1 MQLARSRNGAKDL
14 SFALPWYVDGKKN
27 FRWDYIKPEYKVKW
41 EKGDKEDWF
50 IITEPAED
58 HTNDLT
64 EDVDCIHVSLILRNK
79 NIYLT
84 FDDENGIGTCQDLLD
99 KILVNTGWT
108 RGYVD
113 TMLEK
118 DGVTEKIRSLTTTT
132 AKDGAY
138 QLITRLCDLF
148 NAYPV
153 FNGDAQTVDIYANQ
167 HRTGYTEIN

>member
-1 MQLARSRNGAKDL
+1 MLLRS
-14 SFALPWYVDGKKN
+14 
-27 FRWDYIKPEYKVKW
+27 
-41 EKGDKEDWF
+41 
-50 IITEPAED
+50 
-58 HTNDLT
+58 
-64 EDVDCIHVSLILRNK
+64 K

-108 RGYVD
+108 RGVAD
-113 TMLEK
+113 TMLES

-138 QLITRLCDLF
+138 QLITRLCNLF

-153 FNGDAQTVDIYANQ
+153 FNGDTQTVDVHANSN
-167 HRTGYTEIN
+167 RTG